1 MSDFDFYILKKYL
14 LIPLLVLYSDPMG
27 PSFAVHAKCIFGK
40 TRRKI
45 NLI

>member
-1 MSDFDFYILKKYL
+1 MPDFDLILKKYSL
-14 LIPLLVLYSDPMG
+14 AGVMYSDPMG

-40 TRRKI
+40 PLEK